1 MAVRIPDTLVGLLVP
16 IDAVRP
22 DPSNVMQH
30 PPSQIDALAAS
41 LVAFG
46 FDQPILARR
55 NGLII
60 AGHGRLLAAR
70 QVGMTHVPVVYT
82 DLDGVDAARRMIGDN
97 RLAALAEPDTE
108 TLAEL
113 LRQLQAEDA
122 LGGTG
127 YDDAAVDALLKEVG
141 GATPPADDPGP
152 QVDRAAELQAKWGT
166 ALGQVWALGE
176 HRLVC
181 GDCTDPAVVESVMQ
195 GERAALTFTSPPYN
209 AGASAQLSGNTSIG
223 DNLYRDEYDDDKTQ
237 GEYLSLLSAF
247 TSIALSVSEYVFV
260 NLQILA
266 GNKRAFAD
274 YLFAH
279 RAQLADIAIWDKSH
293 AAPQLA
299 QRVMDSRFEFVIVF
313 SHGGTRA
320 IGTRD
325 FRGMVHNVY
334 VGSPQRHNEYASSHA
349 ATFPLDLPE
358 HFVSTFCNPGEV
370 VIDSFAG
377 TGTTLIACERL
388 GRKCRAVELS
398 PGYVAVTLQRWADM
412 TGQTPRLL
420 ES

>member
-1 MAVRIPDTLVGLLVP
+1 MSIVIPDTLDALLVP
-16 IDAVRP
+16 INSVRP

-82 DLDGVDAARRMIGDN
+82 DLDGVDATRRMIGDN
-97 RLAALAEPDTE
+97 RLTALAEPNAA

-127 YDDAAVDALLKEVG
+127 YDDGAVEALLAEVG

-166 ALGQVWALGE
+166 ALGQVWTLGE

-181 GDCTDPAVVESVMQ
+181 GDCTDPAVVASVMQ
-195 GERAALTFTSPPYN
+195 GERAGAAVTDPPFYVRDDKWDTFRDETDFADFTGRWLSLAYYRADVVAVFFADKYVPLLLEVAARTGVPYRRALIWRKPPGSQF
-209 AGASAQLSGNTSIG
+209 AGASLDGFWFDFEIIQVFGKPVF
-223 DNLYRDEYDDDKTQ
+223 RPDKHTRMAVLEHRTVAGQ
-237 GEYLSLLSAF
+237 DHGCEKPVELLED
-247 TSIALSVSEYVFV
+247 LV
-260 NLQILA
+260 
-266 GNKRAFAD
+266 
-274 YLFAH
+274 
-279 RAQLADIAIWDKSH
+279 
-293 AAPQLA
+293 
-299 QRVMDSRFEFVIVF
+299 
-313 SHGGTRA
+313 GGYTENGA
-320 IGTRD
+320 VVLD
-325 FRGMVHNVY
+325 PF
-334 VGSPQRHNEYASSHA
+334 VGS
-349 ATFPLDLPE
+349 
-358 HFVSTFCNPGEV
+358 
-370 VIDSFAG
+370 
-377 TGTTLIACERL
+377 GTTLIACERL

-398 PGYVAVTLQRWADM
+398 PAYVAVTLQRWADM
-412 TGQTPRLL
+412 TGRTPLL
-420 ES
+420 QSDGGEG